1 MSERIWK
8 PVSCPKEEWASKAAQ
23 SYGVFLPQEL
33 ENKGRGGTTGK
44 ETGTDAGYRVIHED
58 GVDKLF
64 LSNFCASSKDPN
76 VVLIDDGS
84 NDQKSKA
91 TKTTQKRGRRRKAAP
106 SSVSAEQPTKPLTN
120 TTAEKIPKEDPIAK
134 LQAEYREYKPVT
146 ANNAYLQKKGVPS
159 VPGLKQDRQD
169 LIMPFSN
176 EKSVITGLQRISPD
190 GKKRFEKGSSLG
202 DSFFVIQGLPDTG
215 KQYVLI
221 CEGLATGISLWYST
235 FCTVVVA
242 GSAGQMDAGTSFAKM
257 LFPGRPVICCADND
271 RAGGKNV
278 GLEAAKAASLKYGCF
293 LAVPPANEGEKVD
306 FNDLH
311 QKFGR
316 TKVLEVIEEATKLP
330 PVKIPDKFSL
340 TSEGLFVEVEK
351 GQGKYRYTV
360 TEQISKSPLEVR
372 AWAKPLNGEG
382 TWALQVRWQDLDG
395 CEKTALLPND
405 VMAYDPKLV
414 SSTLGMSYI
423 TNWNKYRSAIYEY
436 LMGTETER
444 RIYLA
449 DHCGWVQDNLYVT
462 PHRCFGFSP
471 IPIYPN
477 VDVEMA
483 EFTPKGSLDE
493 FRALTQLAQGNHI
506 FIIAL
511 CAACAAPLLGLVN
524 VEPGGLHFVGSSST
538 GKTTALVMATAFWRD
553 PKYISSWNTTDNAL
567 EKVAARFHDNFLAI
581 DEISQVTA
589 KALFKSL
596 YTLSNGVGKKRCLAS
611 KTGVKEARQNRWR
624 LFYISTGEETPENK
638 IRQENMSFH
647 GGQSVRLATI
657 RVEEGH
663 IRNLHGYEN
672 NTAFLTAVRSM
683 SANSYG
689 VAGEKLLEFLTAYAA
704 PLREQLPKIVA
715 MYEAELCAPYC
726 SDGKRVDNQVHR
738 VATRFALCIVG
749 GCLASAW
756 NIIDVPQDEIVQA
769 LTDAFASWIEDRGG
783 VESAETRAIVE
794 GTRDLLQEY
803 GERFILCPLK
813 DETHISSVS
822 SDVDEIARRKS
833 ITPPKGGIAGYI
845 VQDPGEEGYYVDPT
859 FFTKTLCGKLDKN
872 ERLVK
877 RTLVD
882 MDILI
887 PGPEPKYLGTRFT
900 PTWVHGQYTKGK
912 ESRKRYYRI
921 FYPEL
926 FPTDNALD
934 AGESDPS
941 EAVTA

>member
-8 PVSCPKEEWASKAAQ
+8 PVSCPKEEWASVAARD
-23 SYGVFLPQEL
+23 YGVFLPQEL
-33 ENKGRGGTTGK
+33 EDKGRCGTTGK
-44 ETGTDAGYRVIHED
+44 ETGTDAEYHVKNED

-91 TKTTQKRGRRRKAAP
+91 TKTTQKRGRRKRAAP
-106 SSVSAEQPTKPLTN
+106 SSVPDEQTTETLTDA
-120 TTAEKIPKEDPIAK
+120 TTEKIPKEDPIAK
-134 LQAEYREYKPVT
+134 LQAEYRTYKPAT
-146 ANNAYLQKKGVPS
+146 ANTPYLQRKGVPS
-159 VPGLKQDRQD
+159 VPGLKQDGPD
-169 LIMPFSN
+169 IIVPYSN
-176 EKSVITGLQRISPD
+176 EKGVITGLQRIKPD
-190 GKKRFEKGSSLG
+190 GTKRFEKGSSLG
-202 DSFFVIQGLPDTG
+202 DSFFIIHGLPDTG
-215 KQYVLI
+215 KQYVLV
-221 CEGLATGISLWYST
+221 CEGLATGISLWYSI

-242 GSAGQMDAGTSFAKM
+242 GSAGQMDAGTSFAKKI
-257 LFPGRPVICCADND
+257 FPGHPVICCADND
-271 RAGGKNV
+271 NVGGKNV

-293 LAVPPANEGEKVD
+293 LAVPPANEGEKMD

-316 TKVLEVIEEATKLP
+316 TKVLEVLEEATKLP

-340 TSEGLFVEVEK
+340 TSDGLFVEVEK

-360 TEQISKSPLEVR
+360 TEQISKSPLEVV
-372 AWAKPLNGEG
+372 AWAKPLSGEG
-382 TWALQVRWQDLDG
+382 TWALQVRWRDLDG
-395 CEKTALLPND
+395 CWKTALLPND

-414 SSTLGMSYI
+414 SSTLGLSYI

-449 DHCGWVQDNLYVT
+449 DRCGWVQDNLYLT
-462 PHRCFGFSP
+462 PHHCFGSSP
-471 IPIYPN
+471 IPISPN

-483 EFTPKGSLDE
+483 EFTPKGTLDE
-493 FRALTQLAQGNHI
+493 FRELTQLAQGNHI

-511 CAACAAPLLGLVN
+511 CAACAAPLLGLVK
-524 VEPGGLHFVGSSST
+524 VEPGGMHFVGPSST
-538 GKTTALVMATAFWRD
+538 GKTSALVPAIAVWRD
-553 PKYISSWNTTDNAL
+553 PKYIVSWNTTDNAL
-567 EKVAARFHDNFLAI
+567 EKIAAKFHDNFLAI
-581 DEISQVTA
+581 DEISQVNA
-589 KALFKSL
+589 KALSKSL
-596 YTLSNGVGKKRCLAS
+596 YTLTHGVSKNRCLAT

-624 LFYISTGEETPENK
+624 LFYVSTGEETPENK

-657 RVEEGH
+657 RVEKGH
-663 IRNLHGYEN
+663 IRNLHGYETE
-672 NTAFLTAVRSM
+672 TAFLTAVRNL
-683 SANSYG
+683 SAKSFG
-689 VAGEKLLEFLTAYAA
+689 VAGERLLEFLTAYAT
-704 PLREQLPKIVA
+704 PLREQLPEIVA
-715 MYEAELCAPYC
+715 TYEAKLCDPYC
-726 SDGKRVDNQVHR
+726 ANDKQIDNQVRR
-738 VATRFALCIVG
+738 VASRFALCIVG

-803 GERFILCPLK
+803 GERFVLCPLK
-813 DETHISSVS
+813 DEIQNSSVS

-859 FFTKTLCGKLDKN
+859 FFTKTLCVKLDKN

-882 MDILI
+882 MGILI

-921 FYPEL
+921 FYPEF
-926 FPTDNALD
+926 FPMDNALD
-934 AGESDPS
+934 TGESDPS
-941 EAVTA
+941 EAVDA